1 MVNQY
6 RVTRKLFRSWAWEN
20 NIKGFRLVMMC
31 MWCLIAL
38 MILIAM
44 FLLRY
49 ISIIYT
55 LFFLFC
61 LYRAFLRN
69 LVVARVQYRRL
80 ATTYGE
86 ENWVRTITFNEDG
99 IELSEGKMT
108 ARYAYSDIVE
118 IREKQNKIWLIAG
131 NKTVIRL
138 YRDAFINT
146 DWDTCK
152 DLLQKRAFQKS

>member
-1 MVNQY
+1 
-6 RVTRKLFRSWAWEN
+6 
-20 NIKGFRLVMMC
+20 MMC
-31 MWCLIAL
+31 VWCLLAL
-38 MILIAM
+38 MILMAY

-108 ARYAYSDIVE
+108 AGYAYSDIVE

-138 YRDAFINT
+138 YRDTFINT
-146 DWDTCK
+146 DWETCK